1 MADNNH
7 KKLNIFYISLHQ
19 KDTFGLVVHK
29 TKSNQKCPKV
39 NHSGSKRKVSTSTK
53 STSIRLALT
62 FGCNK
67 YVVVLLAIIQLRV
80 RFYFYFWYFWHFWYL
95 LLVTAS
101 ILWYFWPLSR
111 YDVVFFTFGTFGT
124 FGTYFW

>member
-7 KKLNIFYISLHQ
+7 IKLNIFYISFNQ
-19 KDTFGLVVHK
+19 KYTFGLVVHK

-53 STSIRLALT
+53 STSLRLVLT
-62 FGCNK
+62 FGGNK

-80 RFYFYFWYFWHFWYL
+80 RFF
-95 LLVTAS
+95 S
-101 ILWYFWPLSR
+101 
-111 YDVVFFTFGTFGT
+111 TFGTFGT
-124 FGTYFW
+124 FGTYF